1 MLPCIVSFM
10 CMPFVFPDYT
20 EGAGDNMVSMS
31 LIQCSWNTMYLVTT
45 SNTLPFGAYRKCGK
59 TIQTAPSGTHH
70 LQVKIAV
77 VFSTPSLPSSFVTI
91 ATSFGGPMS
100 TSALSL
106 KGNILWCSSPSSVL
120 GWSWNQKGLGQS
132 NSLSQQQSKR
142 SPRLRWSIPGQ
153 ILKGPL
159 SLDPLNC
166 PCLDP
171 FRGLGV
177 HLPYIL
183 SNKSLSSLK

>member
-31 LIQCSWNTMYLVTT
+31 LVQCSWNTMYLVTT

-77 VFSTPSLPSSFVTI
+77 VFSIPSPPSSFVTI
-91 ATSFGGPMS
+91 ATSFGDPMS

-106 KGNILWCSSPSSVL
+106 KGNILWCSSPSSGL
-120 GWSWNQKGLGQS
+120 GWSCNQKGLGQS
-132 NSLSQQQSKR
+132 NSLRAAKQTESMVEATH
-142 SPRLRWSIPGQ
+142 PRTDSERTPV
-153 ILKGPL
+153 
-159 SLDPLNC
+159 SLDPLSC

-183 SNKSLSSLK
+183 SHKSLSSLK